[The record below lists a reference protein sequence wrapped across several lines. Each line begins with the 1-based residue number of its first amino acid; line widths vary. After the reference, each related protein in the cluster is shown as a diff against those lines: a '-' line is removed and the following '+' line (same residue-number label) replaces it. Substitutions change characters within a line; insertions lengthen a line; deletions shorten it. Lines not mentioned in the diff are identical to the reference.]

1 MKLLIHSTD
10 GYTKATSTDY
20 WLCNTRGLWNPCFIH
35 CVIYI
40 IKVSHLGSPN
50 YMIWPK
56 FINLVWSYALNFRH
70 ISLRNYKR
78 LKNVFIVSWMTDLQK
93 PCSLYEINFGTKCYP
108 KHISTP
114 KFRIALFKMRSGS
127 YDLEVE
133 RGRYV
138 RLKLNINERLF
149 ISCHVIEDEEHFVT
163 DCVNNREIRKSFF
176 DKILLRELGFANW
189 ANREKIVFLMFCEDP
204 QILTWLSIFYHSFNT
219 RNLGTSLRV

>member
-1 MKLLIHSTD
+1 MKFLIHSTD

-56 FINLVWSYALNFRH
+56 FINLVWSYALNL
-70 ISLRNYKR
+70 I
-78 LKNVFIVSWMTDLQK
+78 
-93 PCSLYEINFGTKCYP
+93 EINFGTKCYP

-114 KFRIALFKMRSGS
+114 KFRIALFKMRAGS

-138 RLKLNINERLF
+138 RPKLNINERLF
-149 ISCHVIEDEEHFVT
+149 ISCHVIEDEENFVT

-189 ANREKIVFLMFCEDP
+189 TNREKIVFLMSCEDP